1 MGAWWRHPRTTPL
14 ENMFMKYSF
23 GFLALLA
30 MAPWSW
36 SQSET
41 APAAPATPSEEA
53 ALQAVEESK
62 TSDPFKPQFHPRLG
76 FLSVYDDNF
85 LQRDRDEIGD
95 FIFTTSPGF
104 DFQLGEQDGNAFILA
119 EYTMNIIR
127 FMDEDQNDSEDQDA
141 LFVAGYKWNK
151 FTLQLEQQVQTISD
165 ATLDIGTRTQRDIY
179 NTLLT
184 GMYDYSDKTFIDA
197 TFGQFVTNYTTSL
210 ADRMEWVA
218 QALINYRISP
228 KITVGVGP
236 RVGWVDIDNN
246 PNQTYQGLAVRTTW
260 EATEKLTATLIT
272 GFQVRQYQD
281 DAIDDRVKAFFNL
294 GVSYLP
300 FDGTTLEANVFRDER
315 NSAVRVAQNFVS
327 TGFTASLRQRFLE
340 KFFFGLSGGFE
351 NADYEAA
358 AAGAVFAN
366 RNDDFFSVR
375 PSLTWMPNERLV
387 VEAFYLYRQNESNIQ
402 FAEFWNNQV
411 GLSASFRY

>member
-1 MGAWWRHPRTTPL
+1 
-14 ENMFMKYSF
+14 MKYF
-23 GFLALLA
+23 IVLVALSGLVPSIQA
-30 MAPWSW
+30 
-36 SQSET
+36 QS
-41 APAAPATPSEEA
+41 ASADAAPAMQSEEA
-53 ALQAVEESK
+53 ALQAVEES
-62 TSDPFKPQFHPRLG
+62 TAAGQFKPQFHPRLG

-104 DFQLGEQDGNAFILA
+104 DFQLGERDGNAFILA

-127 FMDEDQNDSEDQDA
+127 FLEEDQNDSEDQDA
-141 LFVAGYKWNK
+141 LLVLGYKWDK
-151 FTLQLEQQVQTISD
+151 FTLQLEQQVQTLSD
-165 ATLDIGTRTQRDIY
+165 ATLDIGTRTQRDVY

-184 GMYDYSDKTFIDA
+184 GMYDYSDKTFIDV

-218 QALINYRISP
+218 QALVNYRISP

-236 RVGWVDIDNN
+236 RIGWVDIDSN

-260 EATEKLTATLIT
+260 EATDKLTATLIT

-281 DAIDDRVKAFFNL
+281 DAVDDKTKAYFNL
-294 GVSYLP
+294 GISYLP
-300 FDGTTLEANVFRDER
+300 FDGTTIEGNVFRDER
-315 NSAVRVAQNFVS
+315 NSAVRVAQNYVS

-351 NADYEAA
+351 NTDYEAA
-358 AAGAVFAN
+358 STGAVFAN
-366 RNDDFFSVR
+366 RDDDFFSVR
-375 PSLTWMPNERLV
+375 PSLTWLPNERLR

-402 FAEFWNNQV
+402 SAEFWNNQI